1 MVRECFKT
9 GVGILFRRETFKRIG
24 MDPGTLDPLF
34 KQPKIIY
41 HTPCSPAQC
50 SSRPVKHQP
59 DDEPIDPEEIY
70 SDFVSEELE
79 DVADAISE
87 AHDELEKAWFC
98 NFWWILECTP
108 QLIFYQRDE
117 DSHDIIERK

>member
-24 MDPGTLDPLF
+24 MDPGTLDPLL
-34 KQPKIIY
+34 KQPKIKY

-50 SSRPVKHQP
+50 SSRRHNP
-59 DDEPIDPEEIY
+59 DDEPIDPEKIY
-70 SDFVSEELE
+70 DDFVSEELE

-87 AHDELEKAWFC
+87 ARDELTEKAWLL
-98 NFWWILECTP
+98 WWILECTP
-108 QLIFYQRDE
+108 QLIFYQD
-117 DSHDIIERK
+117 DTTSHDIITRK

>member
-24 MDPGTLDPLF
+24 MDPETLDPLF

-41 HTPCSPAQC
+41 HTPCSPGQC
-50 SSRPVKHQP
+50 PLKHHP
-59 DDEPIDPEEIY
+59 DDKPIDPEEIY

-79 DVADAISE
+79 DVADVISE
-87 AHDELEKAWFC
+87 AHDELENGWLRHL
-98 NFWWILECTP
+98 WWILECTP
-108 QLIFYQRDE
+108 QLIYYQSDE
-117 DSHDIIERK
+117 DNHDVRRHK